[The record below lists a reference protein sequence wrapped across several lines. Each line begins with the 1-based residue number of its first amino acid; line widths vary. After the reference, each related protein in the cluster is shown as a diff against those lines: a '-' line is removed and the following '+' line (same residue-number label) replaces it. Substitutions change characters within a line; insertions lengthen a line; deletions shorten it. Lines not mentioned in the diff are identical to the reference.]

1 MHAQPQPPV
10 LLEVVERGRFPAAAR
25 RLNLT
30 QPAISL
36 QIRKFE
42 RHFGVQLI
50 ERLGKQA
57 HATVP
62 GREFVKAA
70 QRLPRAR
77 SRDHASQNENNAEHP
92 QRRSGASSTA
102 IPRIA
107 VLAPP
112 VQTA

>member
-1 MHAQPQPPV
+1 LHAQPQPRV
-10 LLEVVERGRFPAAAR
+10 LLEVVERGRFPALTH

-36 QIRKFE
+36 QIREFE
-42 RHFGVQLI
+42 RRFGVQLI

-62 GREFVKAA
+62 GRELVKAA

-92 QRRSGASSTA
+92 QRRSGG
-102 IPRIA
+102 
-107 VLAPP
+107 
-112 VQTA
+112 VQHRHSQNRGALRADTV